1 MIKLDLNVEKDL
13 ECGIARVR
21 DILGFE
27 IGCGINV
34 RAESSDKRGVT
45 LSAGEAV
52 IYYPNKAYFF
62 RGLRILCENAAKK
75 DSFEIFED
83 AHFETVAAMI
93 DVSRRE
99 VLTLDGAK
107 KMLDHLAL
115 MGYNMAMLYTEDLIE
130 LEGRPFFGYMRGRYT
145 VEDLRE
151 LDDYAYEYSIEM
163 IPCLECYGHM
173 KRYLIWSEA
182 RELRDT
188 ENVLLARSDK
198 TFEFLD
204 QLISTASSAFR
215 SKRIH
220 IGMDEANDMGR
231 GQFLNKHGYVP
242 PFDIFNEYMERLIGI
257 TNKYGLIPMMWS
269 DMYFRISSATDS
281 YYDVDAIV
289 PDEVIAKIP
298 DEVQLVF
305 WHYGDKKDCDDKMLE
320 NHARLGKHILFA
332 GGMWSWIGHFPENRF
347 SFEASKASL
356 EACRR
361 HGVREAIATL
371 WLNDADTDFFACL
384 LALSDFAELCY
395 DENIKTVKDEK
406 LCSAFEA
413 STGGIWEAF
422 FKMGDFQNDFDNKEF
437 AKYSERFLGKHLF
450 YNDILEGIYDT
461 HLYEH
466 PMSPHYAAC
475 AKEMATYTDGGRW
488 EYLYRFAEGVFDLLA
503 LKTFIAENLAPAYKR
518 GDRETLVELYELLP
532 FLKEKAEQVWR
543 AHRDVWM
550 KNNKA
555 FGWINIETR
564 YGAMIARIDTAIYL
578 IGAYLSGEI
587 GELEELAHDRQR
599 SSIGGYTG
607 YLGVAI
613 PSKII

>member
-1 MIKLDLNVEKDL
+1 MIKLNFNVDKSFET
-13 ECGIARVR
+13 GIERVR

-27 IGCGINV
+27 MGGGITV
-34 RAESSDKRGVT
+34 RAKSSKRRGVT
-45 LSAGEAV
+45 LSGTDAV
-52 IYYPNKAYFF
+52 IYCTDKAYFF
-62 RGLRILCENAAKK
+62 RGLRILCENAAKS

-83 AHFETVAAMI
+83 DHFKTVAAMI

-130 LEGRPFFGYMRGRYT
+130 LEGRPFFGYMRGKYT
-145 VEDLRE
+145 VKDLRE
-151 LDDYAYEYSIEM
+151 LDDYAYEYGIEM
-163 IPCLECYGHM
+163 IPCIECYGHM
-173 KRYLIWSEA
+173 KRYLHWPEA
-182 RELRDT
+182 SKIKDT
-188 ENVLLARSDK
+188 EEVLLARSEQ

-231 GQFLNKHGYVP
+231 GKFLNKNGYVP
-242 PFDIFNEYMERLIGI
+242 PFEIFNEYMERLIGI
-257 TNKYGLIPMMWS
+257 TNKYGLTPMMWS
-269 DMYFRISSATDS
+269 DMYFRISSENDY
-281 YYDVDAIV
+281 YYDVNAVV
-289 PDEVIAKIP
+289 PDDVVAKIP

-305 WHYGDKKDCDDKMLE
+305 WHYGDEQGCDDKMLE
-320 NHARLGKHILFA
+320 NHVRLGKHILFA

-347 SFEASKASL
+347 SFESSKFSL

-384 LALSDFAELCY
+384 LGLSNFAELCY
-395 DENIKTVKDEK
+395 DKKIETIKDEK

-413 STGGIWEAF
+413 ATGGIWEAF
-422 FKMGDFQNDFDNKEF
+422 FKMGDYHNDFDARSF
-437 AKYSERFLGKHLF
+437 SKYSDRFLGKHLF
-450 YNDILEGIYDT
+450 YNDVLEGLFDS

-475 AKEMATYTDGGRW
+475 AKAMSAYSDSGRW
-488 EYLYRFAEGVFDLLA
+488 NYLYRFAESVFDLLA

-543 AHRDVWM
+543 SHRDVWM

-564 YGAMIARIDTAIYL
+564 YGALIARLDTAIYL
-578 IGAYLSGEI
+578 LGAYLSGEI
-587 GELEELAHDRQR
+587 SELEELAEDRLHLR
-599 SSIGGYTG
+599 TSGYTG

-613 PSKII
+613 PAKTI